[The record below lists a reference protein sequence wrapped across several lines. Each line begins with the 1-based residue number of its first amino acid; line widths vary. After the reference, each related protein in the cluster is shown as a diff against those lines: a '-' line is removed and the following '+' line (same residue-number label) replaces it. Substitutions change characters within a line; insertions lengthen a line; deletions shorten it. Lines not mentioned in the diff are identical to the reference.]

1 MSIKPVHRHMFPVFV
16 QALGLSA
23 PAVEVGVAE
32 GDYAKTF
39 LSLWPFDYYMV
50 DRWRHVDGYDD
61 VMNGSDDEHEA
72 RFQKALAV
80 ARSAGPRCRILRMDS
95 VQAASEFADRSL
107 SFVYIDGDHS
117 YGGCRR
123 DILAWAPK
131 VMPGGVIAGHD
142 YYDKEPFMVRSA
154 VVSVTNGPCGITHEP
169 SPSWWCHIG

>member
-1 MSIKPVHRHMFPVFV
+1 
-16 QALGLSA
+16 
-23 PAVEVGVAE
+23 
-32 GDYAKTF
+32 
-39 LSLWPFDYYMV
+39 
-50 DRWRHVDGYDD
+50 
-61 VMNGSDDEHEA
+61 
-72 RFQKALAV
+72 
-80 ARSAGPRCRILRMDS
+80 MDS

-117 YGGCRR
+117 YEGCRR

-131 VMPGGVIAGHD
+131 VMRGGVIAGHD